1 MAVTSP
7 FTSYA
12 RAYALR
18 SDFVDASLK
27 GAASAALFLS
37 CRKPSLVGAGRGLG
51 KVKEEVTA
59 NGRRRGT
66 FAQAHAC
73 LGGARQFAGNRDED
87 TRVA

>member
-18 SDFVDASLK
+18 SEFVDASLK

-66 FAQAHAC
+66 FAQTPAC
-73 LGGARQFAGNRDED
+73 PDGALQLAETSGED
-87 TRVA
+87 ALR